1 MNERFKKVNGL
12 IFCKSLTFVTL
23 DDPFFLIKDAREYKS
38 VRWMDVKFRCI
49 LNILYIIQCLYAS

>member
-38 VRWMDVKFRCI
+38 VR
-49 LNILYIIQCLYAS
+49 